1 MFLFVNFSDCLFKS
15 VFGVL
20 MLVSIKHLFGE
31 RISAILFVM
40 DKNAFENAKQKVLLK
55 QNDPHG
61 FGTLQ
66 EKTVHAVMKLYY
78 EPNEDYHE
86 VPLEGYI
93 ADIYRDGHIIEIQN
107 GNFGRLRPKLSA
119 FLPLYAVTVVFPIP
133 HFKWLLWVNEEN
145 GELSERHKSPVTGN
159 AYHAFSELY
168 RIKAFLKDP
177 NLSFAFP
184 LIDIDEYR
192 LLNGWSHNKKRGS
205 TRYDRMPLSICD
217 EIRVERRE
225 DFMQFV
231 PVDLPEPFTITE
243 FAKAAG
249 IRRELAADA
258 VPILMYLDIL
268 RREGKRGREYLYRVE
283 E

>member
-1 MFLFVNFSDCLFKS
+1 MFDCA
-15 VFGVL
+15 
-20 MLVSIKHLFGE
+20 
-31 RISAILFVM
+31 ISGILSLM
-40 DKNAFENAKQKVLLK
+40 DKNAFERAKLKVLLK

-78 EPNEDYHE
+78 EPDEDYHE
-86 VPLEGYI
+86 VPVEGFI

-119 FLPLYAVTVVFPIP
+119 FLPLYPVTVVLPIP
-133 HFKWLLWVNEEN
+133 HFKWLIWMNEES
-145 GELSERHKSPVTGN
+145 GELSDKHKSPITGN
-159 AYHAFSELY
+159 AYHAFAELY
-168 RIKAFLKDP
+168 RIKPFLKDP
-177 NLSFAFP
+177 HLSFAFP
-184 LIDIDEYR
+184 LIDMDEYR
-192 LLNGWSHNKKRGS
+192 LLNGWSRNKKRGS
-205 TRYDRMPLSICD
+205 TRYDRMPLSLYD
-217 EIRVERRE
+217 EVRVDRRE

-231 PVDLPEPFTITE
+231 PFELQEPFTITD

-249 IRRELAADA
+249 IRRDLAADA

>member
-1 MFLFVNFSDCLFKS
+1 MFDA
-15 VFGVL
+15 
-20 MLVSIKHLFGE
+20 
-31 RISAILFVM
+31 RISGILSFM
-40 DKNAFENAKQKVLLK
+40 DRNAFESAKLKVLLK

-78 EPNEDYHE
+78 EPDEDYHE
-86 VPLEGYI
+86 VPVEGYI

-107 GNFGRLRPKLSA
+107 GNFGKLRPKLAA
-119 FLPLYAVTVVFPIP
+119 FLPLYPVTVVFPIP
-133 HFKWLLWVNEEN
+133 HSKWLIWMDEN
-145 GELSERHKSPVTGN
+145 SGELTPKHKSPVTGN
-159 AYHAFSELY
+159 AYHAFAELY

-184 LIDIDEYR
+184 LIDVDEYR
-192 LLNGWSHNKKRGS
+192 LLNGWSRNKKRGS
-205 TRYDRMPLSICD
+205 SRYDRMPISLFD
-217 EIRVERRE
+217 EVRVDRRE

-231 PVDLPEPFTITE
+231 PVDIEEPFTVTE

-249 IRRELAADA
+249 IRRDLAADA
-258 VPILMYLDIL
+258 VPLLMYLDIL
-268 RREGKRGREYLYRVE
+268 RRIGKRGREYLYEVE

>member
-1 MFLFVNFSDCLFKS
+1 MT
-15 VFGVL
+15 GER
-20 MLVSIKHLFGE
+20 KHLFDPGL
-31 RISAILFVM
+31 SGILSDM
-40 DKNAFENAKQKVLLK
+40 DKNAFERAKLKVLLK

-78 EPNEDYHE
+78 EPDEDCHE
-86 VPLEGYI
+86 VPVEGYI
-93 ADIYRDGHIIEIQN
+93 ADIYRDWHITEIQN
-107 GNFGRLRPKLSA
+107 GNFGKLRPKLSA
-119 FLPLYAVTVVFPIP
+119 FLPLYAVTVVLPIP
-133 HFKWLLWVNEEN
+133 HFKWLIWMNEES
-145 GELSERHKSPVTGN
+145 GELSEKHKSPVTGN
-159 AYHAFSELY
+159 AYHAFAELY
-168 RIKAFLKDP
+168 RIKPFLKDP

-184 LIDIDEYR
+184 LIDMDEYR

-205 TRYDRMPLSICD
+205 TRYDRMPLSLHD
-217 EIRVERRE
+217 EIRVERTE

-231 PVDLPEPFTITE
+231 PINLPEPFTITD

-249 IRRELAADA
+249 IRRDLAADA

-268 RREGKRGREYLYRVE
+268 RRDGKRGREYLYRVE